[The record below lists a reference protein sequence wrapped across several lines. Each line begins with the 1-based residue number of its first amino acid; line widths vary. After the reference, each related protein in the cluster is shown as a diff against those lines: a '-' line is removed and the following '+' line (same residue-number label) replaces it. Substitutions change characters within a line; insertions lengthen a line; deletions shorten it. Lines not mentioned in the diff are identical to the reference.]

1 MDFADRF
8 PLYPVIFC
16 IVLYPLQAWVLLK
29 CAPRRFKPHVL
40 AVLNVAGLAAMCWLS
55 GAKAV
60 RLAAIVPYTRAALA
74 CFAFYLGFLI
84 ANYLLL
90 RVCRRGSVHWVIGL
104 WLPIVFL
111 VYIKYFSNLLN
122 PFDVLLRP
130 LGLNHFEAF
139 FIGISYLSFR
149 LVLLA
154 QEVRN
159 EFAAMPTIW
168 EYLSFAFFIPTLSV
182 GPISPYTT
190 FIHSLREPSRQA
202 TPVVRSFL
210 RILVGLTKYLF
221 FGSLV
226 AQFTYAGLLRDGH
239 SHAPIDLLI
248 AFVAYPIYLYCN
260 FAGYCDMAIGASGLL
275 GIAVPENFDR
285 PFITRNIQEFWNH
298 WHMTLSKWIRDF
310 VFTPLS
316 KSIMHKFGPASAN
329 HAIAFSILV
338 AFTLVGMWH
347 GTGLHFFVF
356 GVLQGVGLAFVH
368 YYTVWLK
375 RRFGRE
381 GFAAY
386 RKNRIVKWCAIV
398 LNFAYFAFSL
408 FFFANTWDQ
417 IAGIFASLQW
427 H

>member
-1 MDFADRF
+1 MDFVDRF
-8 PLYPVIFC
+8 PLYPVIYC
-16 IVLYPLQAWVLLK
+16 IVLYPLQAWVALK
-29 CAPRRFKPHVL
+29 CAPRRFKPHVF
-40 AVLNVAGLAAMCWLS
+40 AVLNVIGLGVMCWLS

-60 RLAAIVPYTRAALA
+60 RLAVIVPYTKAALA
-74 CFAFYLGFLI
+74 GFAFYLGFILL
-84 ANYLLL
+84 NYLTL
-90 RVCRRGSVHWVIGL
+90 RLCRRGSVHWLIGL

-111 VYIKYFSNLLN
+111 AYIKYASNLLN
-122 PFDVLLRP
+122 PFEALLAP
-130 LGLNHFEAF
+130 LGFGHFEAF

-149 LVLLA
+149 LVILA

-159 EFAAMPTIW
+159 GFAEIPTIW

-190 FIHSLREPSRQA
+190 FIRSLREPRRDI
-202 TPVVRSFL
+202 TPVLRSFL
-210 RILVGLTKYLF
+210 RILVGFTKYLF

-239 SHAPIDLLI
+239 PHAPVDLII
-248 AFVAYPIYLYCN
+248 AVLAYPIYLYCN
-260 FAGYCDMAIGASGLL
+260 FAGYCDMAIGASGLI

-285 PFITRNIQEFWNH
+285 PFATRNIQEFWNH
-298 WHMTLSKWIRDF
+298 WHMTLSMWIRDF

-316 KSIMHKFGPASAN
+316 KSIMRKFGPASAN
-329 HAIAFSILV
+329 HAIAFSVLV

-347 GTGLHFFVF
+347 GNAAHFIFF
-356 GVLQGVGLAFVH
+356 GILQGLGLAFVH

-375 RRFGRE
+375 RRFGRD

-386 RKNRIVKWCAIV
+386 RKNRVVKSCAIG

-408 FFFANTWDQ
+408 FFFANTWGQ
-417 IAGIFASLQW
+417 IADMLKSLQW